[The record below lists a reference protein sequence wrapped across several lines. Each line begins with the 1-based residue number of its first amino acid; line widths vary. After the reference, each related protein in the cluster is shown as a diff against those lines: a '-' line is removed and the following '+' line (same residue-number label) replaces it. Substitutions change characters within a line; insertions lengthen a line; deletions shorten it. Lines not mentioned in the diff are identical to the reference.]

1 MIFKLNRSECWW
13 PKNACGRAVRLT
25 GSMSVALATA
35 LLSLSSASSHA
46 QGVSSASE
54 GSCEGKLGVHRT
66 IKVSNQHTILVG
78 VDNHG
83 RIGLMPRE
91 LVLTFDD
98 GPREGS
104 TQKILK
110 ALAEE
115 CVKATFFALGRS
127 ARAAPHLVR
136 RTAREGH
143 TIATHSQSHPLLT
156 KRDNNSVR
164 NEIRRGV
171 NSINA
176 ALEGSDYEAS
186 NFFRYPFLD
195 RSRRTDAIVR
205 EMGLVAF
212 HMNIDSWDWRK
223 QTPSQMVALTMRR
236 VRAEG
241 SGIVLFHDIQDK
253 TAAGLPEFL
262 RTIKREG
269 YKIVHIVP
277 GENDFNYRQDVAS
290 RKAQSTTKP
299 VETATLP
306 TSSSAPVVP
315 VLNTHEG
322 KTVRKNHRRAPHPKS
337 KPGIRTLASSQQNDI
352 GSTASIRS
360 TPQINNS
367 LPTPAPVFSEPLENT
382 LPSVVEEPKKK
393 RFRLLRKIFG
403 RGT

>member
-1 MIFKLNRSECWW
+1 MH
-13 PKNACGRAVRLT
+13 ACRRAGRAGRAVRLT
-25 GSMSVALATA
+25 GFMSVALATA
-35 LLSLSSASSHA
+35 LLSLLSTPSHA
-46 QGVSSASE
+46 QGVSSASG

-66 IKVSNQHTILVG
+66 IKVSNQRTILVG

-83 RIGLMPRE
+83 RIGLKPKE

-98 GPREGS
+98 GPREDS
-104 TQKILK
+104 TQKILE

-115 CVKATFFALGRS
+115 CVKATFFSLGRS

-136 RTAREGH
+136 RAAREGH

-156 KRDNNSVR
+156 KRDNNGVR

-176 ALEGSDYEAS
+176 ALEGSGFEAS

-195 RSRRTDAIVR
+195 RSKRTDAIVR

-223 QTPSQMVALTMRR
+223 QTPSQMVDLTMRR

-262 RTIKREG
+262 QIIKREG

-277 GENDFNYRQDVAS
+277 GENDFNYRQDIAS
-290 RKAQSTTKP
+290 RKPQSATEP
-299 VETATLP
+299 VETATRLA
-306 TSSSAPVVP
+306 SSSAKVTPA
-315 VLNTHEG
+315 LDTQED
-322 KTVRKNHRRAPHPKS
+322 KIVRKKLRRAPHPKR
-337 KPGIRTLASSQQNDI
+337 KPGIKTLASSQQNVT
-352 GSTASIRS
+352 GSTASIRLARQS
-360 TPQINNS
+360 NNG
-367 LPTPAPVFSEPLENT
+367 LPTPAPIFAEPLENA
-382 LPSVVEEPKKK
+382 LPSVVEKPKKK

-403 RGT
+403 GKT

>member
-1 MIFKLNRSECWW
+1 MVICKPIARLSIFGSLAASIL
-13 PKNACGRAVRLT
+13 LT
-25 GSMSVALATA
+25 GISSTPSHAELR
-35 LLSLSSASSHA
+35 SSASSP
-46 QGVSSASE
+46 
-54 GSCEGKLGVHRT
+54 SCKGKLGVHRT
-66 IKVSNQHTILVG
+66 IKVSNKRSVLVG

-83 RIGLMPRE
+83 RIGLRPKE

-110 ALAEE
+110 ALADE
-115 CVKATFFALGRS
+115 CVKATFFSLGRS
-127 ARAAPHLVR
+127 ARAAPHLLR

-156 KRDNNSVR
+156 KRSNDGVR
-164 NEIRRGV
+164 AEIRRGV
-171 NSINA
+171 KSIDV
-176 ALEGSDYEAS
+176 ALEGSNYKAS

-195 RSRRTDAIVR
+195 RSKRTDAIVR

-223 QTPSQMVALTMRR
+223 QTASQMVALTMRR

-277 GENDFNYRQDVAS
+277 GESNFDYRKDVAS
-290 RKAQSTTKP
+290 RKTTSAAKP
-299 VETATLP
+299 VEAAKLSQEPTAQDNLS
-306 TSSSAPVVP
+306 TSKKKSVSVQKKVVR
-315 VLNTHEG
+315 T
-322 KTVRKNHRRAPHPKS
+322 PHPKS
-337 KPGIRTLASSQQNDI
+337 KPAPRRQTLAK
-352 GSTASIRS
+352 RS
-360 TPQINNS
+360 KAPE
-367 LPTPAPVFSEPLENT
+367 PAPVFSEPLRSANA
-382 LPSVVEEPKKK
+382 PSATPEKRKKK
-393 RFRLLRKIFG
+393 VGFLRKLFG
-403 RGT
+403 KSTNRR

>member
-1 MIFKLNRSECWW
+1 MEFKSHRKECPKLLSFRNRAIRS
-13 PKNACGRAVRLT
+13 T
-25 GSMSVALATA
+25 GSMMVALATVLIGFSSTPSHA
-35 LLSLSSASSHA
+35 QSNSSASS
-46 QGVSSASE
+46 SSCA
-54 GSCEGKLGVHRT
+54 GKLGVHRT
-66 IKVSNQHTILVG
+66 IKVSNKNTTLVG

-83 RIGLMPRE
+83 RIGLRPKE

-110 ALAEE
+110 ALAAE
-115 CVKATFFALGRS
+115 CVKATFFSLGRS
-127 ARAAPHLVR
+127 ARSAPHLVR

-156 KRDNNSVR
+156 KRNNDGVR
-164 NEIRRGV
+164 AEIRRGV
-171 NSINA
+171 KSIDV
-176 ALEGSDYEAS
+176 ALEGSNYKAS

-195 RSRRTDAIVR
+195 RSKRTDAIVR

-223 QTPSQMVALTMRR
+223 QTPSAMVALTMRR

-277 GENDFNYRQDVAS
+277 GNSNFDYRRDVAS
-290 RKAQSTTKP
+290 RQTAKP
-299 VETATLP
+299 VQTVKLSEQSSIQELP
-306 TSSSAPVVP
+306 A
-315 VLNTHEG
+315 LK
-322 KTVRKNHRRAPHPKS
+322 KTKIVRKRTLKAPHPKR
-337 KPGIRTLASSQQNDI
+337 KPRDRRITSVRKTPIDKARTTQSLSRANDD
-352 GSTASIRS
+352 
-360 TPQINNS
+360 
-367 LPTPAPVFSEPLENT
+367 LPTPAPVF
-382 LPSVVEEPKKK
+382 EEQLASGNPVAAQPPKKK

-403 RGT
+403 KRN